1 MAKKKYYYMVLDSND
16 CITAIG
22 TTYTLTREMTEITR
36 LEYNNYKDIIESIPD
51 RDGYIKKVTL
61 HKDGSYE
68 VEYIPMI
75 IVEEDNEE

>member
-1 MAKKKYYYMVLDSND
+1 MILDASE

-36 LEYNNYKDIIESIPD
+36 QEYNNYKSIIESIPD

-61 HKDGSYE
+61 RKDGGYQ
-68 VEYIPMI
+68 VEYIPMV
-75 IVEEDNEE
+75 IVEETDEE